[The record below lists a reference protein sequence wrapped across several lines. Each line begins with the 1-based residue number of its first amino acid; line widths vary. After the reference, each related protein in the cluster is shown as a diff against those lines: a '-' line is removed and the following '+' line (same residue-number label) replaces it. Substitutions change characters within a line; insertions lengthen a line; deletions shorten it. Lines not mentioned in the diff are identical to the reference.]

1 VATPEDLLAYAVEQL
16 RSAKGEIDYRVAIE
30 KAYYGAYHA
39 ARQFEEALPHRSQLS
54 TEKTGSHDG
63 LFQRLEVPNSMLDYG
78 LRIISQDIG
87 AQMRQLKPLR
97 EIATYEL
104 KETVRIDQAELAIA
118 GAKDVI
124 AECAKGQRKIAGLK
138 K

>member
-1 VATPEDLLAYAVEQL
+1 VATPEDLLAYAVEKL
-16 RSAKGEIDYRVAIE
+16 GSAKGDIDYRVAIE

-39 ARQFEEALPHRSQLS
+39 ALQFEEALPYRSQLS

-63 LFQRLEVPNSMLDYG
+63 LIRRLEVPNPKLDYG

-104 KETVRIDQAELAIA
+104 GATVRVDQVELTIA
-118 GAKDVI
+118 GAKDI
-124 AECAKGQRKIAGLK
+124 ISECAKGRQKIATFK